1 MKYSSLSLDPIRLGR
16 DFFDSKSNSHFQE
29 GGACWGFDLDEER
42 RVWGEETAWER
53 GAAGGVAGAFVEGG
67 AVGGEDSV
75 GGAGSGALEG
85 DEVGALADEARCRDV
100 GGG

>member
-1 MKYSSLSLDPIRLGR
+1 MASARWRTWRRLQGQAE
-16 DFFDSKSNSHFQE
+16 FQE
-29 GGACWGFDLDEER
+29 GGAYWGLGLDEEGR
-42 RVWGEETAWER
+42 AGGEETAGQG

-67 AVGGEDSV
+67 AVGGEDAV

-85 DEVGALADEARCRDV
+85 HEVGALADEARGRDV